1 MDHPKHTRF
10 ICSVCER
17 DLPFYDHAEERE
29 WRHLDSCRFLTFLR
43 ARSLTTNCPEHG
55 VIQVRLPSVEPMGEF
70 TKLGR
75 QLVVADTTTARS
87 FATKSDAMEK
97 VRLQVASY
105 GGDIVKI
112 ENATGE
118 YCGFRISADTIGYLG
133 CVAGARDGFEVTTDT
148 CRRGDTVSYF
158 HLGE

>member
-17 DLPFYDHAEERE
+17 ELPFYDHAEERE

-70 TKLGR
+70 TKLFEHCAIDPVEGMQR
-75 QLVVADTTTARS
+75 AEYRS
-87 FATKSDAMEK
+87 F
-97 VRLQVASY
+97 VPH
-105 GGDIVKI
+105 
-112 ENATGE
+112 
-118 YCGFRISADTIGYLG
+118 YLG
-133 CVAGARDGFEVTTDT
+133 LNVAPRGAG
-148 CRRGDTVSYF
+148 RGPGTQRQGIGDVDELSR
-158 HLGE
+158 